1 VRFHATGGY
10 QFTHASSS
18 LGVPVPSDRLT
29 KERDFIEATSRLSS
43 FNIMSRPGT
52 PISPIEIRLT
62 KDRLSLISRVLSSN
76 ADAYKHTQVI
86 LDLLHKFGLGDD
98 VVAEVKTLAMISDA
112 ALQAE
117 DFTRAFDTNQRMIDV
132 VFKLRSGPED
142 PRLHEA
148 SEVCWLACFQL
159 GRHPE
164 FPDVEQKLT
173 LLGRALELCPADKL
187 NDILTPW
194 RRLEQE
200 GLEGRKE
207 RLADHSARPKRAA
220 TKPVSSLQS
229 RLNNLHVPASPL
241 INAEDAAALAGR
253 AFNRV
258 ASNFPFRVGG
268 RDRSGSRGGQ
278 VRSRSREV
286 HRGLDGEDVSVQ
298 ASRVLQR
305 GIGWLLGADDES

>member
-1 VRFHATGGY
+1 MP
-10 QFTHASSS
+10 SSS
-18 LGVPVPSDRLT
+18 LGVPAPSDRLT

-86 LDLLHKFGLGDD
+86 LDLLHKLGLRDD

-117 DFTRAFDTNQRMIDV
+117 DFTRAFDTNQSMIDA
-132 VFKLRSGPED
+132 VFKLRSGIPSED

-164 FPDVEQKLT
+164 FPNVEQKLT
-173 LLGRALELCPADKL
+173 LMGRALELCPSDRL

-194 RRLEQE
+194 RRVEQE
-200 GLEGRKE
+200 SLEARRE
-207 RLADHSARPKRAA
+207 RLADADHSARPKRANLA
-220 TKPVSSLQS
+220 KPVSSLQS
-229 RLNNLHVPASPL
+229 RLNSLHVHSSPL

-268 RDRSGSRGGQ
+268 RDRSGSREGQ

-286 HRGLDGEDVSVQ
+286 HRGLDGDDVSVQ

-305 GIGWLLGADDES
+305 GIGWLLGADGES

>member
-1 VRFHATGGY
+1 MP
-10 QFTHASSS
+10 SSS
-18 LGVPVPSDRLT
+18 LGVPAPSDRLT

-43 FNIMSRPGT
+43 FNVMSRPGI
-52 PISPIEIRLT
+52 PISPIEIRLS

-86 LDLLHKFGLGDD
+86 LDLLHKLGLRDD

-117 DFTRAFDTNQRMIDV
+117 DFTRAFDTNQRMIDA
-132 VFKLRSGPED
+132 VFKLRSGIPSED

-159 GRHPE
+159 ARHPE
-164 FPDVEQKLT
+164 FPNVEQKLT
-173 LLGRALELCPADKL
+173 LMGRALELCPSDKL

-194 RRLEQE
+194 RRVEQE
-200 GLEGRKE
+200 SLGARKE
-207 RLADHSARPKRAA
+207 RLADADHSARPKRANLA
-220 TKPVSSLQS
+220 KPVSSLQS
-229 RLNNLHVPASPL
+229 RLNSLHVHSSPL

-268 RDRSGSRGGQ
+268 RDRSGSREGQ
-278 VRSRSREV
+278 ARSRSRDV
-286 HRGLDGEDVSVQ
+286 HQGLDGDVSVQ